1 MVPDPSRDKGEIMHV
16 LKQYALSAAIVAFC
30 LIPAVLPL
38 RVAQAEKW
46 GEDYFPNV
54 VLTTQDGKSVRF
66 YDDLLKGKS
75 VAINVMYTSCS
86 DVCPLETA
94 RLAEVQRLLGE
105 RMGRDIFFYSITIDP
120 QHDTPAV
127 LKSYAKKFGVGPGW
141 LFLTGK
147 KADIQLLTKK
157 LGLSRSIDAA
167 SRDGHASSLM
177 LGIEPSG
184 QWMRHSA
191 VDNPRFLASG
201 IANFNAWPDA
211 PAADYVHAKPLDISR
226 AQYMFGS
233 RCASCH
239 TIGGGDRIGP
249 DLLGV
254 TQRREQRWLMRYLRE
269 PERVLGER
277 DPTAVALFA
286 KYKQVRMP
294 NLRLSD
300 DDITALLAYFD
311 SQDQATFASGTGAPP
326 GASAMTHH
334 SHKH

>member
-1 MVPDPSRDKGEIMHV
+1 MRIRERCAHGAAVAAAM
-16 LKQYALSAAIVAFC
+16 LLALAI
-30 LIPAVLPL
+30 LPM
-38 RVAQAEKW
+38 RIAHAEKW
-46 GEDYFPNV
+46 GADYFPNV
-54 VLTTQDGKSVRF
+54 VLTTQDGRSVRF

-75 VAINVMYTSCS
+75 VAINVIYTSCT

-105 RMGRDIFFYSITIDP
+105 RMGRDIFFYSISIDP

-127 LKSYAKKFGVGPGW
+127 LKSYAGKFGAGPGW

-147 KADIQLLTKK
+147 KSDIQLLTKK
-157 LGLSRSIDAA
+157 LGLSRALDAA

-184 QWMRHSA
+184 QWMRNSA
-191 VDNPRFLASG
+191 VDNPRFLATT
-201 IANFNAWPDA
+201 IRNFNGWPDA
-211 PAADYVHAKPLDISR
+211 PARDYAHAKPLDISR
-226 AQYMFGS
+226 AQYVFES

-269 PERVLGER
+269 PERVLAER
-277 DPTAVALFA
+277 DPAAVALFA

-294 NLRLSD
+294 NLGLGD
-300 DDITALLAYFD
+300 DDIASLIGYFD
-311 SQDQATFASGTGAPP
+311 SHDQARFASGAGASPGAGAP
-326 GASAMTHH
+326 AHH